1 MLAALA
7 GYPDL
12 TVKQLIG
19 SAIFALLLLGG
30 ASAAAQQIQI
40 SQGDCAAGVRL
51 TAKNAPLSAVLT
63 RLAQA
68 LDFQLKFEGGTDPTI
83 NVDVVR
89 QAPELVAKLSPA
101 DNVMITQAL
110 DPRCPRQYR
119 IVKVWVLPS
128 AQGTA
133 GSAAPAAAPP
143 RPVSQQYPTPHY
155 DPRRVDE
162 MARLRK
168 VMYDTYVRT
177 HGHPPPTPEEEPA
190 N

>member
-1 MLAALA
+1 MPVALA
-7 GYPDL
+7 GCPDL
-12 TVKQLIG
+12 TAKQMIG
-19 SAIFALLLLGG
+19 SAIFATLLLGS
-30 ASAAAQQIQI
+30 ANAAAQQIQI
-40 SQGDCAAGVRL
+40 SQGDCATGIRL
-51 TAKNAPLSAVLT
+51 TAKNAPLSAVLAQ
-63 RLAQA
+63 LART
-68 LDFQLKFEGGTDPTI
+68 LGFQLKFEGGSDPTI

-101 DNVMITQAL
+101 DNVLITQAL

-128 AQGTA
+128 ANQSGP
-133 GSAAPAAAPP
+133 SATPAPATAP
-143 RPVSQQYPTPHY
+143 RTATTM
-155 DPRRVDE
+155 DARRVDE

-168 VMYDTYVRT
+168 EMYDTYVRT